1 MYQLNGYEISID
13 HVLEQAKTYI
23 KNPESIAVIERAF
36 ELAFQKHKDQLRK
49 SGEPYIIHPIEVA
62 HILTKWQTGPRTI
75 AS

>member
-23 KNPESIAVIERAF
+23 KNPESIAVIDRAL

-49 SGEPYIIHPIEVA
+49 SGEPYIIHP
-62 HILTKWQTGPRTI
+62 
-75 AS
+75 

>member
-36 ELAFQKHKDQLRK
+36 ELAFQKQIGR
-49 SGEPYIIHPIEVA
+49 A
-62 HILTKWQTGPRTI
+62 HV
-75 AS
+75 